1 MKYRVRIKSKNR
13 KDALAE
19 GAERLGVDP
28 SKVIILEEANENY
41 LVSVIDAPGEY
52 DIEIRHDKMA
62 AILRGIT
69 PPTGTGTPAT
79 IEDIEKELSDLGVN
93 YGIEHDLI
101 HATVKEVNETGKS
114 LANITIAKGSPPQ
127 KGEKASIEVKI
138 GKDAPNKDPKASVMV
153 KPGQVIAIKTPA
165 TSGTPGKNI
174 FGEDIPAVP
183 GDDVSFATGENVT
196 INKNGTDYASLC
208 YGAARASWQG
218 VSVTDFVSISKDRM
232 YAEMSLFPVL
242 FDNSRLTLDDIADIL
257 KLKGVKHGINT
268 TSIQAVL
275 DKGAPVEN
283 FRVAEATPAENG
295 IDSKMEFMFS
305 VNGIDPEEAAKNRA
319 EGVLPA
325 FDTRDVV
332 LGGEIL
338 ARKIPPVKQEDGKT
352 ITGEVIRAI
361 KPEDRKIRAGNNVEA
376 RDNGY
381 SFAVSEGVTAG
392 YADYSADSIS
402 VMNLL
407 KISEDRFSAGIAL
420 YAPSSKKRAIT
431 IDLIKEIMEK
441 AGIIYGIDLDEIE
454 VFLAS
459 EGKKGFPPKRIVI
472 AKGNAPVHGEDAKI
486 NLSFSMEKQAGHVD
500 SKTGLMD
507 FKEHSLIHNV
517 KKGDTLA
524 EKIPFSS
531 GTNGKDI
538 FGDVISASQGK
549 DSKLSPGK
557 NVIISPDGLKL
568 ISDMDGMVIQDG
580 GRMSVTRSHEIK
592 GDIDMGT
599 GNITMDGS
607 LLIQGWVSTGFVVRA
622 SGEIHVGNGVDQAV
636 IEAGAGLHIRG
647 GIIGGENI
655 NVISGGELTALFIEK
670 AKVHAKGDIIVHNDI
685 LNSSVSTGSRIDATG
700 GNGRIIGGLV
710 AALSGI
716 KANETGSPTGIKTN
730 IIIGFDPEKTK
741 REEKIKKHLE
751 SFRRQKAKI
760 DLVLVRFRNQKGL
773 AEIPRSIRFKL
784 AELIKQRRKIAQM
797 EAKLNSYME
806 RLHQKESEATKD
818 NPPSLTVNRMVFAGT
833 KINIKGS
840 VMDVETDMP
849 GKIKFYLDDNGRI
862 TFI

>member
-52 DIEIRHDKMA
+52 DIEIRDDKMA
-62 AILRGIT
+62 AILRVIT
-69 PPTGTGTPAT
+69 PPTGTGAPAT
-79 IEDIEKELSDLGVN
+79 IEDIEKELSVLGIS
-93 YGIEHDLI
+93 YGIEHELI

-114 LANITIAKGSPPQ
+114 QGNITIAKGNQPQ
-127 KGEKASIEVKI
+127 EGEKARVDVKI
-138 GKDAPNKDPKASVMV
+138 GRDAPNKDLKASVMV
-153 KPGQVIAIKTPA
+153 KPGHVIAIKTPA

-174 FGEDIPAVP
+174 FGEDVPAVP
-183 GDDVSFATGENVT
+183 GDDISFMAGENVT
-196 INKNGTDYASLC
+196 IKKNGADYASLC
-208 YGAARASWQG
+208 YGAARATWQG
-218 VSVTDFVSISKDRM
+218 VSVTDFVSVSKDRM

-257 KLKGVKHGINT
+257 KIKGVKHGINT
-268 TSIQAVL
+268 TDLQAVL
-275 DKGAPVEN
+275 DKGVPVEN
-283 FRVAEATPAENG
+283 LRVAEATPAING

-305 VNGIDPEEAAKNRA
+305 VNGIDPEEAVKKRA

-325 FDTRDVV
+325 FDTRDIV

-376 RDNGY
+376 RDNGH
-381 SFAVSEGVTAG
+381 SFVVSEGVSAG
-392 YADYSADSIS
+392 YADYSGDSIS
-402 VMNLL
+402 VMNPLET
-407 KISEDRFSAGIAL
+407 SEDRLSASIAL
-420 YAPSSKKRAIT
+420 NASSSMKRIIT
-431 IDLIKEIMEK
+431 IDLIREIIEK
-441 AGIIYGIDLDEIE
+441 AGIRYGIDLDEIE
-454 VFLAS
+454 GFLAS

-472 AKGNAPVHGEDAKI
+472 AEGKAPIHGEDAKI
-486 NLSFSMEKQAGHVD
+486 NLSFNMERQAGHVD

-507 FKEHSLIHNV
+507 FREQSLIHNV
-517 KKGDTLA
+517 KKGDILA

-531 GTNGKDI
+531 GTHGKDI
-538 FGDVISASQGK
+538 FDDIIHASPGK
-549 DSKLSPGK
+549 DCKLFPGK

-580 GRMSVTRSHEIK
+580 GRISITHSHEIK

-599 GNITMDGS
+599 GNITMEGS
-607 LLIQGWVSTGFVVRA
+607 LIIQGWVCTGFVVRA

-655 NVISGGELTALFIEK
+655 NVISGGDITALFIEK

-685 LNSSVSTGSRIDATG
+685 LNCSVSTGSSIDATG
-700 GNGRIIGGLV
+700 GKGRIIGGLV

-716 KANETGSPTGIKTN
+716 KANETGSPAGIKTN
-730 IIIGFDPEKTK
+730 IIIGFDPEQKK
-741 REEKIKKHLE
+741 REEKIKKQLE
-751 SFRRQKAKI
+751 SFRSQKAKI
-760 DLVLVRFRNQKGL
+760 DLVLVRFRNQKGQ
-773 AEIPRSIRFKL
+773 ADVPRTMRFKL
-784 AELIKQRRKIAQM
+784 DKLIKQRRNIARM
-797 EAKLNSYME
+797 EAKLNSYVE
-806 RLHQKESEATKD
+806 ELQQKESEVED

-849 GKIKFYLDDNGRI
+849 GKIKYYLDDNGRI

>member
-28 SKVIILEEANENY
+28 SEVIILEEANENY

-62 AILRGIT
+62 AILKLIT
-69 PPTGTGTPAT
+69 PPTGTGAPAT
-79 IEDIEKELSDLGVN
+79 IEDIEKELSDLGIS

-101 HATVKEVNETGKS
+101 RATVKEVNETGKS
-114 LANITIAKGSPPQ
+114 LGNITIAKGNPPQ
-127 KGEKASIEVKI
+127 NGEKASIEVKV
-138 GKDAPNKDPKASVMV
+138 GKDALNKDPKASVMV

-165 TSGTPGKNI
+165 TSGMPGKNI
-174 FGEDIPAVP
+174 FGEDVPALP
-183 GDDVSFATGENVT
+183 GEDVSFAAGENVT

-218 VSVTDFVSISKDRM
+218 VSVTDFVSVSKDHM
-232 YAEMSLFPVL
+232 HVEMSLFPVL

-257 KLKGVKHGINT
+257 KIKGVKHGINT
-268 TSIQAVL
+268 TGLQAVL

-283 FRVAEATPAENG
+283 FRVAEATRDING

-305 VNGIDPEEAAKNRA
+305 VNGIDPEEAVKNRA
-319 EGVLPA
+319 EGVLPP
-325 FDTRDVV
+325 FDTRDIV
-332 LGGEIL
+332 LEGEIL

-352 ITGEVIRAI
+352 ITGEIIRAI
-361 KPEDRKIRAGNNVEA
+361 KPEDRKIRAGNNVDA
-376 RDNGY
+376 RDNGH

-392 YADYSADSIS
+392 YADHSGDSIS

-407 KISEDRFSAGIAL
+407 EISEDRFSASIAL
-420 YAPSSKKRAIT
+420 YAPSSMKRVIT
-431 IDLIKEIMEK
+431 IDLIREIIEK
-441 AGIIYGIDLDEIE
+441 AGIRYGVDLDEVE
-454 VFLAS
+454 GFLAS
-459 EGKKGFPPKRIVI
+459 EGKKGFPPKKIAI
-472 AKGNAPVHGEDAKI
+472 AKGRAPVHGEDAKI

-507 FKEHSLIHNV
+507 FRELSLIHNV

-524 EKIPFSS
+524 EKIPFSP
-531 GTNGKDI
+531 GAHGKDI
-538 FGDVISASQGK
+538 FGEVILTSPGK
-549 DSKLSPGK
+549 DSKLIAGK

-568 ISDMDGMVIQDG
+568 ISDIDGMVIQDG
-580 GRMSVTRSHEIK
+580 GRISVTHSHEIK

-599 GNITMDGS
+599 GNIAMEGS
-607 LLIQGWVSTGFVVRA
+607 LIIQGWVSTGFVVRA
-622 SGEIHVGNGVDQAV
+622 SGEIHVGEGVDQAV

-647 GIIGGENI
+647 GIIGDENVK
-655 NVISGGELTALFIEK
+655 VISGGDLTALFIEK

-685 LNSSVSTGSRIDATG
+685 LNSSVSTGSSIDATG
-700 GNGRIIGGLV
+700 GKGRIIGGLV
-710 AALSGI
+710 EALDGI
-716 KANETGSPTGIKTN
+716 KANETGSPSGAKTN

-760 DLVLVRFRNQKGL
+760 DLVLVRFRNQKGQ
-773 AEIPRSIRFKL
+773 AEIPKSMRLKL

-806 RLHQKESEATKD
+806 KLQQKESEAKD
-818 NPPSLTVNRMVFAGT
+818 NLPSLTVNRMVFAGT